1 MMKGQDQLAQGTGL
15 KAELEISVNSD
26 LISLVI
32 KVAET
37 LTPIVD
43 EAPMELA
50 RAVILPVPPGLGI
63 APLSDGAL
71 IFDCE

>member
-1 MMKGQDQLAQGTGL
+1 MMKDQGQLEQGTGL
-15 KAELEISVNSD
+15 KVELGTSVNSG
-26 LISLVI
+26 LISLVL
-32 KVAET
+32 KVDGR

-63 APLSDGAL
+63 APLSEGAL
-71 IFDCE
+71 ILDWE